1 MNYKLNV
8 MGKPSRRNLYAPNF
22 LILTLFLIFSCT
34 GNKNKSFEL
43 KSGDRIALIGNAL
56 AERMQHDGWLESYIQ
71 MEHPGDSLV
80 FRNLG
85 YSGDQINYRPRSH
98 KGFGDSHSHLTD
110 VKANVVFAFF
120 GYNESYDDKPEE
132 YKNIV
137 SEWID
142 YSREQMYDSIN
153 TPRLV
158 LFSPIAHENLHKSY
172 LPDGSDNNRRLS
184 AYTKA
189 MAEIAAEK
197 DVHFVDLFS
206 ATQKLYETNDEPLTI
221 NGIHLNEFG
230 NKLVAGYI
238 TEKLFGGQP
247 VADNEA
253 LDSLRSMVKEKNDFW
268 FQKYRATSG
277 NDVWGSRSTQDG
289 NYATLQREL
298 EMFDVLAKNRDKL
311 IWARADGDPS
321 TGSRNEIDDSNVPES
336 LIVGTHITRSV
347 NYIDAEEAIS
357 RMTVPKDLEVN
368 LFAGEKEFP
377 EIVNPVAL
385 QVDTKGRIWVAS
397 WGNYPKW
404 QPMTPMNDRL
414 VYLTDEDGDGKA
426 DKVNTFAYVHNPTGF
441 EFWNGGVIVVSAP
454 YILFL
459 KDTTGDGKAD
469 VKIRLFGGLGSD
481 DTHHTANNLILGPDG
496 YIYYQRGIFIL
507 ENVETPWRKSDES
520 GTPGLYR
527 FNPRTFEYSFVVEN
541 TPNSHG
547 ISFDKW
553 GDQYITDGT
562 SGRAF
567 QVYYKRT
574 VTSRTDVNEFDKRPL
589 FKQTVRPVTANQVL
603 SSAHFPEKYNDNFLV
618 YNCIGFQGIKRYR
631 LDYKGE
637 GVVEGV
643 EVQDLLFT
651 GDDPT
656 FNPHSEAKPRVIPE
670 GYKGDPNFR
679 PTDGVIGFD
688 GALYFG
694 DWQNAVIT
702 HSPYNLRDLSRD
714 QAHGRV
720 YRITAK
726 NRPLNDPIKVDGAGI
741 EELLELFKS
750 PEDGVRHQARVELSA
765 RNSEEVLS
773 KAQEWVQNLDPQD
786 KEHALPMLEVLWL
799 HQQFNVKNRELLT
812 TVLKSPEE
820 RARIAA
826 QKVAWF
832 WSEREYHHNASADST
847 VVGMQYRTF
856 YESWWDDQAKD
867 STIHQEEVTEVKP
880 DSKSADAPLPPS
892 KRVVLDRKGIGP
904 VKDLKLPEEINSEMV
919 SVGKQL
925 FDTKCISCHIA
936 DKNLVGPAPK
946 GILDRRSPEWVMNMI
961 INPTEMLEKDDFA
974 KELLAEFKGVP
985 MINERITE
993 EEARAMLEYFR
1004 TL

>member
-1 MNYKLNV
+1 MK
-8 MGKPSRRNLYAPNF
+8 KPLWRIFYAPFF
-22 LILTLFLIFSCT
+22 LILSLIFLFSCS
-34 GNKNKSFEL
+34 GNKDKSFEL
-43 KSGDRIALIGNAL
+43 KKGDRIALIGNSL

-85 YSGDQINYRPRSH
+85 YSGDQINYRPRAH
-98 KGFGDSHSHLTD
+98 VGFGDSHAHLTEM
-110 VKANVVFAFF
+110 KANVIFAFF
-120 GYNESYDDKPEE
+120 GYNESYDNKPEE
-132 YKNIV
+132 FKKMV

-142 YSREQMYDSIN
+142 YSFDQKYDSIN

-158 LFSPIAHENLHKSY
+158 LFSPIAHEDLHKTY
-172 LPDGSDNNRRLS
+172 LPDGSENNQRLA

-189 MAEIAAEK
+189 MSEAASEK
-197 DVHFVDLFS
+197 GVQFVDLFA
-206 ATQKLYETNDEPLTI
+206 ATKKMYEDNEKPLTI
-221 NGIHLNEFG
+221 NGIHLNELG
-230 NKLVAGYI
+230 DKLVAGYI
-238 TEKLFGGQP
+238 TETLFGGHQVP
-247 VADNEA
+247 DNSA
-253 LDSLRSMVKEKNDFW
+253 LDSLRSMVQEKNGFW

-277 NDVWGSRSTQDG
+277 NDVWGIRSSQDG

-298 EMFDVLAKNRDKL
+298 QMLDVLTQNRDKL
-311 IWARADGDPS
+311 IWARSDRDES
-321 TGSRNEIDDSNVPES
+321 NGSRDEIDDSNVPKP
-336 LIVGTHITRSV
+336 LIVGTHITRYV
-347 NYIDAEEAIS
+347 KYMDGEEAIKH
-357 RMTVPKDLEVN
+357 MTYPNDLQVN
-368 LFAGEKEFP
+368 LFAGEKKFP

-404 QPMTPMNDRL
+404 EPMSKMNDRL

-426 DKVNTFAYVHNPTGF
+426 DKATTFAYVSHPTGF

-469 VKIRLFGGLGSD
+469 VTIRLFGGLGSD
-481 DTHHTANNLILGPDG
+481 DTHHTANNLILGQDG

-553 GDQYITDGT
+553 GDQFITDAT

-574 VTSRTDVNEFDKRPL
+574 VSSTNDVNEFAKRKL
-589 FKQTVRPVTANQVL
+589 FDQTVRPVTANQIL
-603 SSAHFPEKYNDNFLV
+603 SSSHFPEKYNGNFLV
-618 YNCIGFQGIKRYR
+618 YNVIGFQGIKRYR

-637 GVVEGV
+637 GVVEGT
-643 EVQDLLFT
+643 EAGDLIFT
-651 GDDPT
+651 GKDPT
-656 FNPHSEAKPRVIPE
+656 FNPNSEAKPRAFPKD
-670 GYKGDPNFR
+670 YTGDPNFR
-679 PTDGVIGFD
+679 PTDGVVGPD
-688 GALYFG
+688 GALYFS

-714 QAHGRV
+714 HAHGRV
-720 YRITAK
+720 YRISAK
-726 NRPLNDPIKVDGAGI
+726 NRPLDKPVKVDGASI

-750 PEDGVRHQARVELSA
+750 PEDGTRYQARVELSE
-765 RNSEEVLS
+765 RESTEVLA
-773 KAQEWVQNLDPQD
+773 KAQQWVNKLDPQV
-786 KEHALPMLEVLWL
+786 EENALPILEILWL
-799 HQQFNVKNRELLT
+799 YQQFSVPNRELLKI
-812 TVLKSPEE
+812 VLTCPEE
-820 RARIAA
+820 RARLAA
-826 QKVAWF
+826 QKVAWA
-832 WSEREYHHNASADST
+832 WSDRETHQNAGSDST
-847 VVGMQYRTF
+847 IVGMQFRTY
-856 YESWWDDQAKD
+856 YESWWHNQVKDSLVVQEQAKEA
-867 STIHQEEVTEVKP
+867 IPNKKP
-880 DSKSADAPLPPS
+880 TDIPLPAS
-892 KRVVLDRKGIGP
+892 KRIVLDRKGIGP
-904 VKDLKLPEEINSEMV
+904 VKDIKLPKEINAEMV
-919 SVGKQL
+919 SAGREL

-936 DKNLVGPAPK
+936 EKNLVGPAPK
-946 GILDRRSPEWVMNMI
+946 GILERRSPEWIMNMI
-961 INPTEMLEKDDFA
+961 MNPTEMLKKDDFA

-985 MINERITE
+985 MINEQITE
-993 EEARAMLEYFR
+993 KEARAILEYFR

>member
-1 MNYKLNV
+1 MK
-8 MGKPSRRNLYAPNF
+8 KPSWRIFKAPF
-22 LILTLFLIFSCT
+22 LFILSLLFIFSCA
-34 GNKNKSFEL
+34 GDKSKSFEL
-43 KSGDRIALIGNAL
+43 KKGDRIALIGNAL

-85 YSGDQINYRPRSH
+85 YSGDQIHYRPRAH
-98 KGFGDSHSHLTD
+98 KGFGDSHTHLTGM
-110 VKANVVFAFF
+110 KANVVFAFF
-120 GYNESYDDKPEE
+120 GYNESYDNNPEE
-132 YKNIV
+132 FKKMV

-142 YSREQMYDSIN
+142 YSRDQKYDSIN

-158 LFSPIAHENLHKSY
+158 LFSPIAHENLNKAY
-172 LPDGSDNNRRLS
+172 LPDGSENNRRLS
-184 AYTKA
+184 AYTNA
-189 MAEIAAEK
+189 MAEAASEK
-197 DVHFVDLFS
+197 EVPFVDLFS
-206 ATQKLYETNDEPLTI
+206 ATQKMYEENEEPLTI
-221 NGIHLNEFG
+221 NGIHLNELG

-238 TEKLFGGQP
+238 TESLFGVQP
-247 VADNEA
+247 VADNAA
-253 LDSLRSMVKEKNDFW
+253 LDSLRSMVQEKNEFW

-277 NDVWGSRSTQDG
+277 NDVWGIRSAQDG

-298 EMFDVLAKNRDKL
+298 EMLDVLTQNRDKL
-311 IWARADGDPS
+311 IWARADGDES
-321 TGSRNEIDDSNVPES
+321 TGNRNEIDDSNVPEPI
-336 LIVGTHITRSV
+336 IVGTHITRDV
-347 NYIDAEEAIS
+347 KYIDAVEAIN
-357 RMTVPKDLEVN
+357 RMTVPEDLQVN

-426 DKVNTFAYVHNPTGF
+426 DKANTFAYVHNPTGF

-574 VTSRTDVNEFDKRPL
+574 VTSVSDVNEFAKREL
-589 FKQTVRPVTANQVL
+589 FKQTVRPVTANQIL
-603 SSAHFPEKYNDNFLV
+603 SSSHFPEKYNGNFLV
-618 YNCIGFQGIKRYR
+618 YNVIGFQGIKRYR

-637 GVVEGV
+637 GVVEGT
-643 EVQDLLFT
+643 EVGNLLFT
-651 GDDPT
+651 GVDPT

-688 GALYFG
+688 GALYFS

-720 YRITAK
+720 YRISAK
-726 NRPLNDPIKVDGAGI
+726 NRPLDEPVKVDGASI
-741 EELLELFKS
+741 EGLLELFKS
-750 PEDGVRHQARVELSA
+750 PEDGTRYQARVELSE
-765 RNSEEVLS
+765 RNGEEVTS
-773 KAQEWVQNLDPQD
+773 KAQEWVSKLDPQN
-786 KEHALPMLEVLWL
+786 KENALPILEILWL

-812 TVLKSPEE
+812 NVLKSPEE
-820 RARIAA
+820 RARFAA

-832 WSEREYHHNASADST
+832 WSDREYHHNASADSS
-847 VVGMQYRTF
+847 VVGMQFRTF

-867 STIHQEEVTEVKP
+867 SIILKEQENEVKP
-880 DSKSADAPLPPS
+880 EKKAANVLLPPS
-892 KRVVLDRKGIGP
+892 KRIALDNKGIGP
-904 VKDLKLPEEINSEMV
+904 VKDLKLPDEINSEMV
-919 SVGKQL
+919 SIGKEL

-936 DKNLVGPAPK
+936 EKNLVGPAPK
-946 GILDRRSPEWVMNMI
+946 GILERRSPEWVMNMI

-974 KELLAEFKGVP
+974 KELLAEFNGVP

>member
-1 MNYKLNV
+1 MLPFTQTIA
-8 MGKPSRRNLYAPNF
+8 GRAALCA
-22 LILTLFLIFSCT
+22 LFLPLFFACSRDQGKT
-34 GNKNKSFEL
+34 FDLRK
-43 KSGDRIALIGNAL
+43 GDRIAIVGNAL
-56 AERMQHDGWLESYIQ
+56 AERMQHEGWLESYVQ
-71 MEHPGDSLV
+71 TAHPGDHLV

-85 YSGDQINYRPRSH
+85 YSGDQIHYRPRAH
-98 KGFGDSHSHLTD
+98 EGFGDSHSHLSGM
-110 VKANVVFAFF
+110 KASVVFAFF
-120 GYNESYDDKPEE
+120 GYNESYDDEPGEFK
-132 YKNIV
+132 KMV
-137 SEWID
+137 AQWIE
-142 YSREQMYDSIN
+142 YSRQQKYDGVN

-158 LFSPIAHENLHKSY
+158 LFSPIAHEDLQKSY
-172 LPDGSDNNRRLS
+172 LPDGSENNLRLS

-189 MAEIAAEK
+189 MAEVASEK
-197 DVHFVDLFS
+197 GVPFVDLFA
-206 ATQKLYETNDEPLTI
+206 ATQKMYGENDEPLTI
-221 NGIHLNEFG
+221 NGIHLNELG
-230 NKLVAGYI
+230 NQLVAEYI
-238 TEKLFGGQP
+238 ASSLLGIEP
-247 VADNEA
+247 AADSAE
-253 LDSLRSMVKEKNDFW
+253 LESLRSLVQEKNEFW

-277 NDVWGSRSTQDG
+277 NDVWGTRSSQDG

-298 EMFDVLAKNRDKL
+298 EMLEVLTQNRDKA
-311 IWARADGDPS
+311 IWAQTDGDES
-321 TGSRNEIDDSNVPES
+321 SGGRDEIDDSNVPEP
-336 LIVGTHITRSV
+336 LIVGTHITRDV
-347 NYIDAEEAIS
+347 KYIDAEEAID
-357 RMTVPKDLEVN
+357 RMTVPEDLKVN

-377 EIVNPVAL
+377 EIVNPVAM
-385 QVDTKGRIWVAS
+385 QVDHKGRIWVAS

-404 QPMTPMNDRL
+404 QPMTPKNDRL

-426 DKVNTFAYVHNPTGF
+426 DKATTFAHVSHPTGF
-441 EFWNGGVIVVSAP
+441 EFWNGGVVVVSAP

-469 VKIRLFGGLGSD
+469 MKIRLFGGLGSD

-553 GDQYITDGT
+553 GDLFITDGT

-574 VTSRTDVNEFDKRPL
+574 VTSRTDVNEFAKRPL
-589 FKQTVRPVTANQVL
+589 FKKTVRPVTANQIL
-603 SSAHFPEKYNDNFLV
+603 SSSHFPEKYDGNFLV

-631 LDYKGE
+631 LDYKGD
-637 GVVEGV
+637 GVVEGTEV
-643 EVQDLLFT
+643 EDLLFT

-656 FNPHSEAKPRVIPE
+656 FKPSSEAKPRVLPE

-688 GALYFG
+688 GALYFS

-726 NRPLNDPIKVDGAGI
+726 NRPLDEPVKVAGASI
-741 EELLELFKS
+741 EELLDLFKS
-750 PEDGVRHQARVELSA
+750 PENGTRYQARVELSG
-765 RNSEEVLS
+765 RNGEEVLS
-773 KAQEWVQNLDPQD
+773 KAREWLAQFDPKK
-786 KEHALPMLEVLWL
+786 KEDALPILEVLWL
-799 HQQFNVKNRELLT
+799 HQQFNVKNRELLA
-812 TVLKSPEE
+812 TVLKSPQE
-820 RARIAA
+820 RARLAA

-832 WSEREYHHNASADST
+832 WSEREYHREASADSSIS
-847 VVGMQYRTF
+847 GMQFRTF
-856 YESWWDDQAKD
+856 YESWWDEQSDDPAVPPEPAEEAKPDGQAK
-867 STIHQEEVTEVKP
+867 KA
-880 DSKSADAPLPPS
+880 ADAPVPPS
-892 KRVVLDRKGIGP
+892 KQITLENKGIGP
-904 VKDLKLPEEINSEMV
+904 VKELKLPETIDPDMAAQ
-919 SVGKQL
+919 GKKL
-925 FDTKCISCHIA
+925 FSTMCISCHLA
-936 DKNLVGPAPK
+936 DKKLVGPAPK
-946 GILDRRSPEWVMNMI
+946 GILERRSPEWVMNMI
-961 INPTEMLEKDDFA
+961 LNPTEMLAKDEFA
-974 KELLAEFKGVP
+974 KKLLAEFNGVP
-985 MINERITE
+985 MVNERITE